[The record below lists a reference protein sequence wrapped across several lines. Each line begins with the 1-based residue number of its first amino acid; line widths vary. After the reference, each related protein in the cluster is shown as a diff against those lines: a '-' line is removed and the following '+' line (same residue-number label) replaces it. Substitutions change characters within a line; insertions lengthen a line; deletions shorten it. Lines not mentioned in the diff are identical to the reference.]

1 MRRDEEDRLFA
12 QEMAQSKRH
21 FEDAVRQGW
30 FQVSLVVRSDCAASR
45 ARSKA
50 LSETSALL
58 IEVSRRIRAESAA
71 VRKGLRALGPEY
83 DHAHAE
89 QRDRGA
95 HEIGRGRPH
104 SVDQP

>member
-12 QEMAQSKRH
+12 QEMAQSTRH

-30 FQVSLVVRSDCAASR
+30 FQVSVLVKSDCAASR

-71 VRKGLRALGPEY
+71 ARQELQL
-83 DHAHAE
+83 
-89 QRDRGA
+89 Q
-95 HEIGRGRPH
+95 
-104 SVDQP
+104 SVSRWR

>member
-12 QEMAQSKRH
+12 QEMAQSTRY

-30 FQVSLVVRSDCAASR
+30 FQVTAALRGDCAASR

-50 LSETSALL
+50 LSEASALL

-71 VRKGLRALGPEY
+71 VRKGLRALGP
-83 DHAHAE
+83 
-89 QRDRGA
+89 Q
-95 HEIGRGRPH
+95 
-104 SVDQP
+104 